1 MRAPLTRS
9 PAGRRL
15 RHAADPAPS
24 AGTDGTA
31 RAARSPEGL
40 KLLFVLLA
48 VFLLLTGVIAYAN
61 RWFISY
67 LTSTTPHAITYQV
80 TGSGT
85 AQVAYQ
91 APDGRT
97 TDTVSLPWEVTVT
110 MPDGAPL
117 SLVASAEGQ
126 DSITCRIK
134 WEGHTIRIDTQV
146 GSTPATCSSSSTS

>member
-1 MRAPLTRS
+1 MQQPPPPPAAPAAP
-9 PAGRRL
+9 PARRGL
-15 RHAADPAPS
+15 PK
-24 AGTDGTA
+24 
-31 RAARSPEGL
+31 GL

-48 VFLLLTGVIAYAN
+48 LFLVLTGVIAYAN

-67 LTSTTPHAITYQV
+67 LTSTSPHAITYQV
-80 TGSGT
+80 TGTGT

-110 MPDGAPL
+110 MPDGAQL
-117 SLVASAEGQ
+117 SLVASAQGQ

-134 WEGHTIRIDTQV
+134 WEGHTIQIDSAI
-146 GSTPATCSSSSTS
+146 GGTPTCSSSSTS

>member
-1 MRAPLTRS
+1 MQQTP
-9 PAGRRL
+9 PPP
-15 RHAADPAPS
+15 PAP
-24 AGTDGTA
+24 TA
-31 RAARSPEGL
+31 PPERRGLPKGL

-80 TGSGT
+80 TGSGR

-110 MPDGAPL
+110 MPDAAPL

>member
-1 MRAPLTRS
+1 MQQTP
-9 PAGRRL
+9 PPP
-15 RHAADPAPS
+15 PAP
-24 AGTDGTA
+24 TA
-31 RAARSPEGL
+31 PPERRGLPKGL

-91 APDGRT
+91 GPDGRT

-110 MPDGAPL
+110 MPDGAAL

-134 WEGHTIRIDTQV
+134 WEGHTIGLDTESANQ
-146 GSTPATCSSSSTS
+146 PACQKSATA

>member
-1 MRAPLTRS
+1 MQQPPPPPPT
-9 PAGRRL
+9 PVGQPERRGL
-15 RHAADPAPS
+15 PK
-24 AGTDGTA
+24 
-31 RAARSPEGL
+31 GL

-48 VFLLLTGVIAYAN
+48 VFLLLTGIIAYAN

-91 APDGRT
+91 GPDGRT

-110 MPDGAPL
+110 MPDRASL

-134 WEGHTIRIDTQV
+134 WEGHTIRIDSQV
-146 GSTPATCSSSSTS
+146 GSTPATCSSASTS